1 MFWPVMFEAAS
12 NVGPEGPLKK
22 MPILVLEIPGHT
34 ASSHA
39 HTASTQAQ
47 QTADSRRWRC
57 SVDAGGAVW
66 SVEGGAWDIVYVKKK
81 KHACMGRVQAF
92 RTPWSRRRCP
102 ARRGCVC
109 SREKLTML
117 RWYFIQCIKPA
128 CSCSNKVC
136 CTSKGATAKKKN
148 DVCTNIRI

>member
-47 QTADSRRWRC
+47 QTADS
-57 SVDAGGAVW
+57 
-66 SVEGGAWDIVYVKKK
+66 
-81 KHACMGRVQAF
+81 
-92 RTPWSRRRCP
+92 P
-102 ARRGCVC
+102 
-109 SREKLTML
+109 
-117 RWYFIQCIKPA
+117 
-128 CSCSNKVC
+128 
-136 CTSKGATAKKKN
+136 
-148 DVCTNIRI
+148 

>member
-1 MFWPVMFEAAS
+1 MFWPVMFKAAS

-47 QTADSRRWRC
+47 QTADSRQPI
-57 SVDAGGAVW
+57 D
-66 SVEGGAWDIVYVKKK
+66 D
-81 KHACMGRVQAF
+81 
-92 RTPWSRRRCP
+92 SRQP
-102 ARRGCVC
+102 
-109 SREKLTML
+109 
-117 RWYFIQCIKPA
+117 
-128 CSCSNKVC
+128 KVC

>member
-47 QTADSRRWRC
+47 QTADSRQPIDDR
-57 SVDAGGAVW
+57 
-66 SVEGGAWDIVYVKKK
+66 
-81 KHACMGRVQAF
+81 
-92 RTPWSRRRCP
+92 
-102 ARRGCVC
+102 
-109 SREKLTML
+109 L
-117 RWYFIQCIKPA
+117 
-128 CSCSNKVC
+128 
-136 CTSKGATAKKKN
+136 
-148 DVCTNIRI
+148 

>member
-47 QTADSRRWRC
+47 QTADSRQPIDDRDSEQQRAD
-57 SVDAGGAVW
+57 SRSEHSRQQTQQHEFDVHAAVA
-66 SVEGGAWDIVYVKKK
+66 E
-81 KHACMGRVQAF
+81 
-92 RTPWSRRRCP
+92 
-102 ARRGCVC
+102 
-109 SREKLTML
+109 
-117 RWYFIQCIKPA
+117 
-128 CSCSNKVC
+128 CSNKVC
-136 CTSKGATAKKKN
+136 CTSKGATAKKKP